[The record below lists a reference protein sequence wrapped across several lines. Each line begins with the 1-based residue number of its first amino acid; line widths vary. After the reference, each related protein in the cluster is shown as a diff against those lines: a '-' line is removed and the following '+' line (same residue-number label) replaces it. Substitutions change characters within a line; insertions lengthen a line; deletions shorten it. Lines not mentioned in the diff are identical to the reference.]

1 MTTPNVQILGAN
13 GLPMPSRP
21 SRANMLAGGQ
31 NVPYDAADIV
41 GGHMRDWNPYL
52 WSSDGE
58 INMFRDRMVARGR
71 DLIRNDGWASA
82 AVTRTIDNVIGPNF
96 RPTPKPNYSALAA
109 MTGNKKFDHK
119 WAEEWGRCVQAN
131 WNSWADDERKF
142 CDSERYL
149 TVPQMF
155 RLAFRHLL
163 ADGDALGQ
171 LHWLEG
177 RIAAGGARYATAL
190 QIIDPDRLSNP
201 QLQFDANAMRGGVDV
216 DPEYGVAQGYW
227 IRKAHQGDYFSAS
240 KSVTWERI
248 PRETDWG
255 RPIIVHCFDRE
266 RAGQHRGV
274 GFLTPVIN
282 RLKMLIK
289 YDGTELDAAIINAF
303 FAAYIES
310 PFDQEL
316 VEGALGES
324 DRLNAYQQGRADYHR
339 ERKTA
344 LGDVGMTMLYPGE
357 KLGSVQANR
366 PSSNYDGFQSAML
379 RHISA
384 GTGLAAQQISQ
395 NWAEINYSAFRA
407 AMLEA
412 WKTFHRRRFDF
423 AVGFAH
429 PIYCA
434 WLEESLEMDEY
445 PMPSGTNIPTF
456 MQARTALSR
465 ARWMGPGKG
474 YVDPVKE
481 KQGAILGLTSGM
493 SSLEDECAEQ
503 GVDWREIADRRAV
516 EKEYYE
522 QRGLQM
528 PTWYSEPAE
537 EADKPQEA
545 H

>member
-1 MTTPNVQILGAN
+1 MTSNNVQILGAN

-21 SRANMLAGGQ
+21 TRAKMLAGGE

-41 GGHMRDWNPYL
+41 GGHMQDWNPYL
-52 WSSDGE
+52 WSPDGE
-58 INMFRDRMVARGR
+58 INMFRDRMVSRGR
-71 DLIRNDGWASA
+71 DLIRNDGWATA

-96 RPTPKPNYSALAA
+96 RPTAKPDYAALAA
-109 MTGNKKFDHK
+109 ISGNPRFDHV
-119 WAEEWGRCVQAN
+119 WAEEWGQAVEAN
-131 WNSWADDERKF
+131 WRSWADDIGRY
-142 CDSERYL
+142 CDSERFL

-163 ADGDALGQ
+163 ADGEALAM
-171 LHWLEG
+171 LHWLPE
-177 RIAAGGARYATAL
+177 RIALGRARYATAV
-190 QIIDPDRLSNP
+190 QIVDPDRLSNP
-201 QLQFDANAMRGGVDV
+201 QMQFDQNTMRGGVEV
-216 DPEYGVAQGYW
+216 DDYGVAQAYW
-227 IRKAHQGDYFSAS
+227 IRKAHQGDYFSAA
-240 KSVTWERI
+240 KSVTWERF

-255 RPIIVHCFDRE
+255 RPIVIHCFDRD
-266 RAGQHRGV
+266 RAAQHRGV
-274 GFLTPVIN
+274 GFLTPVLN

-316 VEGALGES
+316 VESALGES
-324 DRLNAYQQGRADYHR
+324 DKLNAYQTGRADYHR

-357 KLGSVQANR
+357 KIGSVQANR
-366 PSSNYDGFQSAML
+366 PSSNYAGFQSAML

-384 GTGLAAQQISQ
+384 GTGLAEQQISQ

-423 AVGFAH
+423 AAGFAQ

-434 WLEESLEMDEY
+434 FLEESLEMDDY
-445 PMPSGTNIPTF
+445 PMPSGHVPSFIE
-456 MQARTALSR
+456 ARSAYSR

-481 KQGAILGLTSGM
+481 KQGAILGLNAGL

-503 GVDWREIADRRAV
+503 GTDWRELADRRAV

-522 QRGLQM
+522 RRGLQM
-528 PTWYSEPAE
+528 PTWYADPAN

-545 H
+545 Q